1 MLSSQWFPT
10 ESLPAVVRRDP
21 PTPREFEIHEW
32 LRSQSEPVPLLQ
44 IAGVFNA
51 AKNTMRMHMWRLS
64 CKGLAK
70 STAKGGITARWV
82 AL

>member
-10 ESLPAVVRRDP
+10 IETFVMPATRGR
-21 PTPREFEIHEW
+21 PTPREAQILGY
-32 LRSQSEPVPLLQ
+32 LREQESASMTQMCEGL
-44 IAGVFNA
+44 GVT
-51 AKNTMRMHMWRLS
+51 KNTMRMHMWRLS
-64 CKGLAK
+64 VKGLVK